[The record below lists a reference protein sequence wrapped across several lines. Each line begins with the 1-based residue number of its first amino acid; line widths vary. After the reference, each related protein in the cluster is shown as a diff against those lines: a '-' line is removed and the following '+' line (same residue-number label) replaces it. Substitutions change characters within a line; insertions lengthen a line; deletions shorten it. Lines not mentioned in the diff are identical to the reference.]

1 MAKTA
6 RRPRSGRSTRKAGH
20 GPAVTVES
28 LQASFELID
37 KKIRGSIERGK
48 TDSSVLEQL
57 KRTWNEHFHM
67 TLSPAALRGLMMHY
81 RATSKRTTRK
91 AGKQRGGMAPLDHMM
106 GQGITGAVYG
116 RFPVEIGQS
125 EHAMRGLDLTR
136 FYENPISRSCN
147 ATGGFD
153 APRQSG
159 GSHRQT
165 VGSRKQT
172 GGGVFDAIGMGHMP
186 ASVPHN
192 RLETTVSAIQGH
204 TIADPSASPVA
215 ASVATVNALLQPF
228 DTSQVSQITSLAP
241 IFKGF

>member
-106 GQGITGAVYG
+106 GQGITSSVYG

-125 EHAMRGLDLTR
+125 AHAMRGLDLTR

-153 APRQSG
+153 APRQ
-159 GSHRQT
+159 
-165 VGSRKQT
+165 T

-186 ASVPHN
+186 ASVPRN
-192 RLETTVSAIQGH
+192 GLETAVSAIQGH
-204 TIADPSASPVA
+204 TIANPSASPVA

>member
-91 AGKQRGGMAPLDHMM
+91 QRGGMAPLDHTM

-125 EHAMRGLDLTR
+125 AHAMRGLDLTR

-153 APRQSG
+153 APRQMG
-159 GSHRQT
+159 G
-165 VGSRKQT
+165 GRKQT